1 MLRALVLLLLLV
13 NGVLAWWLQSDPH
26 ALQSDREPQRLG
38 RQVAPDAIQVLPDL
52 AASGARGAAAGA
64 SAAASAASSA
74 AQGANAN
81 ASAVDVALVTG
92 RPASEAASSVPAALP
107 RKIGDADADCA
118 ETPPIDDAQFASLK
132 AALIKSGVAADAVG
146 ERHQTQGGTW
156 IVYLGRFADAQA
168 WQQKADELRKLDV
181 KFDRVNAPTTLA
193 PGLSL
198 GQFSSQPDAAKKL
211 DELGKHGV
219 HGAKVVTLTA
229 PVVQRH
235 LQVRAA
241 DPAWHHATG
250 AQRFNSCPA
259 QAPSNA

>member
-13 NGVLAWWLQSDPH
+13 NGGLYWWLQSDPH
-26 ALQSDREPQRLG
+26 ALQADREPQRLG
-38 RQVAPDAIQVLPDL
+38 RQVSPDAIQVLPDL
-52 AASGARGAAAGA
+52 AASGARAA
-64 SAAASAASSA
+64 AAASAASAASSSA
-74 AQGANAN
+74 QA
-81 ASAVDVALVTG
+81 ASAVEVSLVAS
-92 RPASEAASSVPAALP
+92 AAASSVMVQKAN
-107 RKIGDADADCA
+107 DAEIDCA

-132 AALIKSGVAADAVG
+132 SALIKSGVAADAVV
-146 ERHQTQGGTW
+146 ERRQTQGGTW
-156 IVYLGRFADAQA
+156 IVYLGRFADSQA
-168 WQQKADELRKLDV
+168 WQQKADELSKLDV
-181 KFDRVNAPTTLA
+181 KFDRVNAPTALA

-198 GQFSSQPDAAKKL
+198 GQFSSQPDATKKL

-219 HGAKVVTLTA
+219 HGAKVVTLAA

>member
-1 MLRALVLLLLLV
+1 
-13 NGVLAWWLQSDPH
+13 
-26 ALQSDREPQRLG
+26 
-38 RQVAPDAIQVLPDL
+38 
-52 AASGARGAAAGA
+52 ARGAATGA
-64 SAAASAASSA
+64 SAASA

-132 AALIKSGVAADAVG
+132 AALIKSGVAVG
-146 ERHQTQGGTW
+146 ERRQTQGGTW